1 MSLGLF
7 PNLVNVSLLE
17 ALEEEEVELAVL
29 RSSLLGRLLDE
40 VDELLFGH
48 VLGVASQV
56 VLNNGLDPN
65 VEDLVYKT

>member
-29 RSSLLGRLLDE
+29 RSSLLSRLLDE

-48 VLGVASQV
+48 VLRVAAQV
-56 VLNNGLDPN
+56 VLNGGVETN
-65 VEDLVYKT
+65 VVITLI

>member
-29 RSSLLGRLLDE
+29 RSSLLSRLLDE

-48 VLGVASQV
+48 VLGVAAQV
-56 VLNNGLDPN
+56 VLNGGVETN
-65 VEDLVYKT
+65 VVI

>member
-29 RSSLLGRLLDE
+29 RSSLLSRLLDE
-40 VDELLFGH
+40 VDELLFGQ
-48 VLGVASQV
+48 VLRVAAQV
-56 VLNNGLDPN
+56 VLNGGVETN
-65 VEDLVYKT
+65 VVITLI